1 MLLPGIFVLLNQ
13 RPQKYEL
20 RYNMLL
26 IKLLG
31 FQAVGAAVV
40 SSSAYTGYTTGSSNR
55 LAHLPVPAETY
66 PPLLDATLEDLRKG
80 LDTGAFSS
88 LNLVDAYIK
97 RIEEVNPRLRAV
109 TEINPDA
116 RTIAKKLDEERKKG
130 GSNLG
135 PLHGIPI
142 LVKNTI
148 ATADKMNNTAGSF
161 ALLGAKVPE
170 DSKVIERL
178 RKAGAIILGKSNLS
192 QWANV
197 RGNIPNGSSSHG
209 GQIIGPY
216 HPGQD
221 PLGSSSGSTV
231 ASALGLAWAALGVE
245 TSGSIITP
253 AQVANVVGIKPT
265 VGLTSRYLVIPS
277 SERFDTVGPI
287 ARTVKDAAYLLS
299 AIAGKDT
306 KDPYTAAIPFD
317 NVPDY
322 STACNVS
329 GLKGRRIGVPRHL
342 FKKSGPSISA
352 FESALKTIR
361 DAGAEVVDV
370 TIPGIPELN
379 ARAPNVFSRVL
390 GADFKTNL
398 AEYLSHLS
406 SNPHGIKSLEAIR
419 FFTIIN
425 PKEEYPQ
432 RDMASWDRI
441 VRHGLDGKSEAAQ
454 QDRYTMMEVACGR
467 GSSVS
472 LCLTGVL
479 KEEKLDAIVFPSSEP
494 AAVFSATLVES
505 PVITVPLGR
514 TPESTPS
521 KLNSYGNL
529 NETGPNTPFG
539 IAFSGAK
546 WSEETL
552 IGMAFAFEQKTQ
564 VRKSIKPHVQPQ
576 TELANILQTGS

>member
-1 MLLPGIFVLLNQ
+1 
-13 RPQKYEL
+13 
-20 RYNMLL
+20 MLL

-231 ASALGLAWAALGVE
+231 A
-245 TSGSIITP
+245 
-253 AQVANVVGIKPT
+253 
-265 VGLTSRYLVIPS
+265 
-277 SERFDTVGPI
+277 
-287 ARTVKDAAYLLS
+287 
-299 AIAGKDT
+299 
-306 KDPYTAAIPFD
+306 
-317 NVPDY
+317 
-322 STACNVS
+322 
-329 GLKGRRIGVPRHL
+329 
-342 FKKSGPSISA
+342 
-352 FESALKTIR
+352 
-361 DAGAEVVDV
+361 
-370 TIPGIPELN
+370 
-379 ARAPNVFSRVL
+379 
-390 GADFKTNL
+390 
-398 AEYLSHLS
+398 
-406 SNPHGIKSLEAIR
+406 
-419 FFTIIN
+419 
-425 PKEEYPQ
+425 
-432 RDMASWDRI
+432 
-441 VRHGLDGKSEAAQ
+441 
-454 QDRYTMMEVACGR
+454 
-467 GSSVS
+467 
-472 LCLTGVL
+472 
-479 KEEKLDAIVFPSSEP
+479 
-494 AAVFSATLVES
+494 
-505 PVITVPLGR
+505 
-514 TPESTPS
+514 
-521 KLNSYGNL
+521 
-529 NETGPNTPFG
+529 
-539 IAFSGAK
+539 
-546 WSEETL
+546 
-552 IGMAFAFEQKTQ
+552 
-564 VRKSIKPHVQPQ
+564 
-576 TELANILQTGS
+576 

>member
-1 MLLPGIFVLLNQ
+1 MLLT
-13 RPQKYEL
+13 
-20 RYNMLL
+20 
-26 IKLLG
+26 KLLG

-178 RKAGAIILGKSNLS
+178 RK
-192 QWANV
+192 
-197 RGNIPNGSSSHG
+197 
-209 GQIIGPY
+209 
-216 HPGQD
+216 
-221 PLGSSSGSTV
+221 
-231 ASALGLAWAALGVE
+231 
-245 TSGSIITP
+245 
-253 AQVANVVGIKPT
+253 
-265 VGLTSRYLVIPS
+265 
-277 SERFDTVGPI
+277 
-287 ARTVKDAAYLLS
+287 
-299 AIAGKDT
+299 DT

-406 SNPHGIKSLEAIR
+406 SNPHGIKSLEALR

-425 PKEEYPQ
+425 PKEEHPQ
-432 RDMASWDRI
+432 RDMASWDWI
-441 VRHGLDGKSEAAQ
+441 VRHGLDGKSEATQ

-467 GSSVS
+467 EPSVS

-494 AAVFSATLVES
+494 AAIFSATLVGS

>member
-1 MLLPGIFVLLNQ
+1 MLLT
-13 RPQKYEL
+13 
-20 RYNMLL
+20 
-26 IKLLG
+26 KLLG

-178 RKAGAIILGKSNLS
+178 R
-192 QWANV
+192 
-197 RGNIPNGSSSHG
+197 
-209 GQIIGPY
+209 
-216 HPGQD
+216 
-221 PLGSSSGSTV
+221 
-231 ASALGLAWAALGVE
+231 VE

-406 SNPHGIKSLEAIR
+406 SNPHGIKSLEALR

-425 PKEEYPQ
+425 PKEEHPQ
-432 RDMASWDRI
+432 RDMASWDWI

-467 GSSVS
+467 EPSVS

-494 AAVFSATLVES
+494 AAIFSATLVGS